1 MSIATAATTLA
12 VVGHGEQHNNISH
25 SNSMASHGHITAVV
39 EQVLVYWQV
48 QYTKEMDA
56 LASTGRRGGGV
67 KEKEEERVPRRRS
80 TRT

>member
-1 MSIATAATTLA
+1 MSIETATSTLA
-12 VVGHGEQHNNISH
+12 VAGHGEQHSSSH